1 MRYYPRARRKSWWKK
16 FKKPTKNKNCLLT
29 RADRISLEFLSCL
42 MVRKDFSQLFSGD
55 DIFVF
60 RLSLS
65 WSLFKKNLI
74 S

>member
-55 DIFVF
+55 DIFCVSSF
-60 RLSLS
+60 SLLIS
-65 WSLFKKNLI
+65 FFKNLI